1 MVSHRIVVGGIVL
14 RGVGSS
20 DFVRRYN
27 TTMGMMLLM
36 NVNHLSSKVNMITN
50 NNII

>member
-27 TTMGMMLLM
+27 TTMGMIVLM
-36 NVNHLSSKVNMITN
+36 NVAHLSSKVNMIIN